1 MGLLILG
8 SLIVNVCAV
17 GTIAFQNKKLKKLER
32 RVDRQ
37 DAILVDSPVRED
49 GRLLGAYSRQD

>member
-8 SLIVNVCAV
+8 SLIVNACAV
-17 GTIAFQNKKLKKLER
+17 GVVALQSRKIKKLER

-37 DAILVDSPVRED
+37 DALLVDAPVNMD
-49 GRLLGAYSRQD
+49 GRLLGRYSGS